1 LRTDGGCHEGR
12 IQWLQAVSPVR
23 PNGLP
28 DAHLFSVCT
37 LGSRDEQYRGMCLSF
52 AAYGLCGAENEF
64 IDLDVEHDSNWV
76 NMRRRLCGTALSVL
90 RVAASVAGVE
100 RMMSIIVTRALG
112 ATCILDRR

>member
-1 LRTDGGCHEGR
+1 M
-12 IQWLQAVSPVR
+12 QWPQAVSPVQ
-23 PNGLP
+23 PSGLP
-28 DAHLFSVCT
+28 DAHLFSICT
-37 LGSRDEQYRGMCLSF
+37 LGSRNAQYRGMCLSF

-76 NMRRRLCGTALSVL
+76 NMRRRLCCTALSEL

-100 RMMSIIVTRALG
+100 RMMSIIVTRALS